1 MASYNYVEVLQKSL
15 LFYEAQRSGKLPK
28 SNRLNWRGDSGL
40 EDGKDVGHDLTGG
53 WYDAGDH
60 VKFGLPM
67 AYSAAVLAW
76 TVYEYREAYEE
87 AELLDDILDQIRWAT
102 DYFLKAHTGP
112 NEFWAQVGDGNADH
126 AWWGPAEVM
135 PMSRPAFKIDE
146 NCPGTEV
153 TAQTAAALAAGSIIF
168 KETDAP
174 YAAKLLTHAKQLY
187 AFADRYRGE
196 YTDCVTNAQPFYNS
210 WSGYIDEL
218 IWGGIWL
225 YLATN
230 EETYLNQALK
240 AVEEWPKDWDYTFT
254 MSWDNTFFASQILLA
269 RITKENR
276 FIESTERNLDYWTTG
291 FVQNGKVER
300 ITYTPGGLAW
310 LDQWGSLRY
319 TANAAFLA
327 FVYADWVSDKEKKNR
342 YQTFAINQTHYML
355 GDNPHNRSYV
365 VGFGQNP
372 PKHPHHRTAHGS
384 WSNQLTNPSNHRH
397 TLYGALVGGPNAQ
410 DQYDDDISDYVSNE
424 VATDYNAAFTGNIA
438 KMVQLFGKGQ
448 SKLPNFPPKEQPED
462 EFFVE
467 AAVMNNDVT
476 STQVKAVLYN
486 RSGWPARRSQTLS
499 FRYYVN
505 LSEVFAKGFTEKDIQ
520 VTAAYNEGASLSPL
534 KVYDASAHMYYAE
547 IDFTGVAIF
556 PGGESEHKKEIQFRL
571 SAPNGS
577 NIWDAS
583 NDYSFQG
590 LTSNMQKTTRIPVF
604 DDGALVF
611 GTLPDK

>member
-1 MASYNYVEVLQKSL
+1 
-15 LFYEAQRSGKLPK
+15 
-28 SNRLNWRGDSGL
+28 
-40 EDGKDVGHDLTGG
+40 
-53 WYDAGDH
+53 
-60 VKFGLPM
+60 
-67 AYSAAVLAW
+67 
-76 TVYEYREAYEE
+76 
-87 AELLDDILDQIRWAT
+87 
-102 DYFLKAHTGP
+102 
-112 NEFWAQVGDGNADH
+112 
-126 AWWGPAEVM
+126 
-135 PMSRPAFKIDE
+135 
-146 NCPGTEV
+146 
-153 TAQTAAALAAGSIIF
+153 
-168 KETDAP
+168 
-174 YAAKLLTHAKQLY
+174 
-187 AFADRYRGE
+187 
-196 YTDCVTNAQPFYNS
+196 
-210 WSGYIDEL
+210 
-218 IWGGIWL
+218 
-225 YLATN
+225 
-230 EETYLNQALK
+230 
-240 AVEEWPKDWDYTFT
+240 
-254 MSWDNTFFASQILLA
+254 
-269 RITKENR
+269 
-276 FIESTERNLDYWTTG
+276 
-291 FVQNGKVER
+291 
-300 ITYTPGGLAW
+300 
-310 LDQWGSLRY
+310 
-319 TANAAFLA
+319 
-327 FVYADWVSDKEKKNR
+327 
-342 YQTFAINQTHYML
+342 ML
-355 GDNPHNRSYV
+355 GDNPLNRSYV

-438 KMVQLFGKGQ
+438 KMVRLFGKGQ

-467 AAVMNNDVT
+467 ATVMNNNVT

-520 VTAAYNEGASLSPL
+520 VTAAYNEGASLYPL
-534 KVYDASAHMYYAE
+534 KVYDASAYVYYAE

>member
-153 TAQTAAALAAGSIIF
+153 AAQTAAALAAGSIIF

-355 GDNPHNRSYV
+355 GDNPLNRSYV

-486 RSGWPARRSQTLS
+486 RSGWPARRSQTLF

-534 KVYDASAHMYYAE
+534 KVYDASAHVYYAE

>member
-1 MASYNYVEVLQKSL
+1 MASYNYVEVLQKSM
-15 LFYEAQRSGKLPK
+15 LFYEAQRSGRLPE

-87 AELLDDILDQIRWAT
+87 AELLDEILDQIKWAT

-135 PMSRPAFKIDE
+135 PMNRPAFKIDE
-146 NCPGTEV
+146 HCPGTEV
-153 TAQTAAALAAGSIIF
+153 AAQTAAALAAGSIIF
-168 KETDAP
+168 KETDAS

-187 AFADRYRGE
+187 AFADKYRGK

-210 WSGYIDEL
+210 WSGYVDEL

-230 EETYLNQALK
+230 EETYLNKALK

-291 FVQNGKVER
+291 LVQNGKVER

-319 TANAAFLA
+319 AANAAFLA
-327 FVYADWVSDKEKKNR
+327 FVYADWVSDQEKKNR
-342 YQTFAINQTHYML
+342 YQSFAIKQTHYML
-355 GDNPHNRSYV
+355 GDNPLNRSYV

-384 WSNQLTNPSNHRH
+384 WSNQLTNPPSHRH

-410 DQYDDDISDYVSNE
+410 DQYDDDISDYISNE

-438 KMVQLFGKGQ
+438 KMVQLFGEGQ
-448 SKLPNFPPKEQPED
+448 SKLPNFPPKEQVED

-467 AAVMNNDVT
+467 AAVMHNDTT

-486 RSGWPARRSQTLS
+486 RSGWPARSSQTLS

-505 LSEVFAKGFTEKDIQ
+505 LSEIFANGFTEKDIQ

-534 KVYDASAHMYYAE
+534 KVYDASSRVYFAE
-547 IDFTGVAIF
+547 IDFTGVAIS
-556 PGGESEHKKEIQFRL
+556 PRGESEHKKEIQFRL

-583 NDYSFQG
+583 NDYSYQG
-590 LTSNMQKTTRIPVF
+590 LTSNMQKTTKIPVF
-604 DDGALVF
+604 DDGVLVF

>member
-153 TAQTAAALAAGSIIF
+153 AAQTAAALAAGSIIF

-342 YQTFAINQTHYML
+342 YQTFAIKQTHYML
-355 GDNPHNRSYV
+355 GDNPLNRSYV

-534 KVYDASAHMYYAE
+534 KVYDASAHVYYAE

>member
-153 TAQTAAALAAGSIIF
+153 AAQTAAALAAGSIIF

-355 GDNPHNRSYV
+355 GDNPLNRSYV

-534 KVYDASAHMYYAE
+534 KVYDASAHVYYAE

>member
-53 WYDAGDH
+53 RYDAGDH

-135 PMSRPAFKIDE
+135 PMSRPTFKIDE

-153 TAQTAAALAAGSIIF
+153 AAQTAAALAAGSIIF

-342 YQTFAINQTHYML
+342 YQTFAIKQTHYML
-355 GDNPHNRSYV
+355 GDNPLNRSYV

-438 KMVQLFGKGQ
+438 KMVHLFGKGQ

-534 KVYDASAHMYYAE
+534 KVYDASAHVYYAE

>member
-153 TAQTAAALAAGSIIF
+153 AAQTAAALAAGSIIF

-355 GDNPHNRSYV
+355 GDNPLNSSYV

-534 KVYDASAHMYYAE
+534 KVYDASAHVYYAE

>member
-112 NEFWAQVGDGNADH
+112 NQFWAQVGDGNADH

-153 TAQTAAALAAGSIIF
+153 AAQTAAALAAGSIIF

-355 GDNPHNRSYV
+355 GDNPLNRSYV

-486 RSGWPARRSQTLS
+486 RSGWPARRSQTLF

-534 KVYDASAHMYYAE
+534 KVYDASAHVYYAE

>member
-153 TAQTAAALAAGSIIF
+153 AAQTAAALAAGSIIF

-355 GDNPHNRSYV
+355 GDNPLNKSYV

-448 SKLPNFPPKEQPED
+448 FKLPNFPPKEQPED

-534 KVYDASAHMYYAE
+534 KVYDASAHVYYAE

>member
-153 TAQTAAALAAGSIIF
+153 AAQTAAALAAGSIIF

-196 YTDCVTNAQPFYNS
+196 YTECVTNAQPFYNS

-327 FVYADWVSDKEKKNR
+327 FVYADWVSDKEKRIDTK
-342 YQTFAINQTHYML
+342 
-355 GDNPHNRSYV
+355 RS
-365 VGFGQNP
+365 
-372 PKHPHHRTAHGS
+372 RS
-384 WSNQLTNPSNHRH
+384 
-397 TLYGALVGGPNAQ
+397 
-410 DQYDDDISDYVSNE
+410 
-424 VATDYNAAFTGNIA
+424 
-438 KMVQLFGKGQ
+438 
-448 SKLPNFPPKEQPED
+448 SKLTICL
-462 EFFVE
+462 VIIRLIE
-467 AAVMNNDVT
+467 AMSLGLART
-476 STQVKAVLYN
+476 
-486 RSGWPARRSQTLS
+486 RRSIHT
-499 FRYYVN
+499 
-505 LSEVFAKGFTEKDIQ
+505 TELHT
-520 VTAAYNEGASLSPL
+520 V
-534 KVYDASAHMYYAE
+534 H
-547 IDFTGVAIF
+547 
-556 PGGESEHKKEIQFRL
+556 
-571 SAPNGS
+571 
-577 NIWDAS
+577 
-583 NDYSFQG
+583 G
-590 LTSNMQKTTRIPVF
+590 LIN
-604 DDGALVF
+604 
-611 GTLPDK
+611 

>member
-28 SNRLNWRGDSGL
+28 RSRLNWRGDSGL

-153 TAQTAAALAAGSIIF
+153 AAQTAAALAAGSIIF

-342 YQTFAINQTHYML
+342 YQTFAIKQTHYML
-355 GDNPHNRSYV
+355 GDNPLNRSYV

-534 KVYDASAHMYYAE
+534 KVYDASAHVYYAE